1 MMGKTALLAVGGG
14 GLSGA
19 AVLAALGGSPLGM
32 IAVYLAPLPLLAAGL
47 ALGTSGFGIAA
58 SAGLTVAL
66 LFGGFAAAG
75 LYGGLHVIPSW
86 LLVQQAM
93 RTHPGTGDQWR
104 PIGDVLAV
112 VTLLIAFVVAATCW
126 SARGAGGIEAGVEGL
141 LTAVA
146 TMVSDFD
153 EPTRQALVDQVAPL
167 FPGFAAVI
175 WLTILIANAV
185 LAQGLLTARGLNRR
199 PKPRWSKLRLP
210 GWFDWPLVGVAVLAL
225 TTQGDVAYI
234 ARNLV
239 VILLA
244 AYFLVGLAVV
254 HDIGGRSRSKG
265 LMLTAFY
272 ALLMLFFLFAAAL
285 VAALGVAEQWIGVR
299 RRFAAR
305 PPAAKD

>member
-1 MMGKTALLAVGGG
+1 MGKTALLAVGGG

-93 RTHPGTGDQWR
+93 RTQPGTGDNWR

-112 VTLLIAFVVAATCW
+112 VTLLVAFVVAATCW
-126 SARGAGGIEAGVEGL
+126 FGRGDNGIEAAVQAL
-141 LTAVA
+141 LTTVT
-146 TMVSDFD
+146 TMVSDLD
-153 EPTRQALVDQVAPL
+153 EATRQGLVDQVAPL
-167 FPGFAAVI
+167 FPGFAAVV
-175 WLTILIANAV
+175 WLTILIANAA
-185 LAQGLLTARGLNRR
+185 LAQGVLAARGLSRR
-199 PKPRWSKLRLP
+199 PKPRWSELRLP
-210 GWFDWPLVGVAVLAL
+210 GWFDWPLVGAAVLAL
-225 TTQGDVAYI
+225 ATQGDVAYI
-234 ARNLV
+234 ARNVV

-254 HDIGGRSRSKG
+254 HGIGQHSRSKG
-265 LMLTAFY
+265 LMLGAFY
-272 ALLMLFFLFAAAL
+272 ALLMLFFVFAAAL

-299 RRFAAR
+299 RRLHAG

>member
-1 MMGKTALLAVGGG
+1 MGKTALLAVGGG
-14 GLSGA
+14 SLSGA

-93 RTHPGTGDQWR
+93 RIQPGTSDNWR

-126 SARGAGGIEAGVEGL
+126 SGRGDGGIEAAVEGL
-141 LTAVA
+141 LTAVTA
-146 TMVSDFD
+146 VVSDLD

-167 FPGFAAVI
+167 FPGFAAVV

-185 LAQGLLTARGLNRR
+185 LAQGLLAARGLSRR
-199 PKPRWSKLRLP
+199 PKPRWSELRLP
-210 GWFDWPLVGVAVLAL
+210 SWFDWPLVGAAVLAL
-225 TTQGDVAYI
+225 ATQGDVAYI
-234 ARNLV
+234 ARNVV

-244 AYFLVGLAVV
+244 TYFLVGLAVV
-254 HDIGGRSRSKG
+254 HGIGQRSRSKG
-265 LMLTAFY
+265 LMLAAFY
-272 ALLMLFFLFAAAL
+272 ALLMLFFVFAAAL

-299 RRFAAR
+299 RRLSAA

>member
-1 MMGKTALLAVGGG
+1 MGKTALLAVGGG

-19 AVLAALGGSPLGM
+19 AVLAALSGSPLGM

-58 SAGLTVAL
+58 SSGLVVAL

-75 LYGGLHVIPSW
+75 LYGGMHVIPSW

-93 RTHPGTGDQWR
+93 RPQAGAADGWR

-112 VTLLIAFVVAATCW
+112 VTVLIAFVVAATCW
-126 SARGAGGIEAGVEGL
+126 SARSDAGIEESVRGL
-141 LTAVA
+141 LTAVSG
-146 TMVSDFD
+146 MVGQFD
-153 EPTRQALVDQVAPL
+153 EATRTELVDQVAPL
-167 FPGFAAVI
+167 FPGFAAVM
-175 WLTILIANAV
+175 WLVLLIGNAV
-185 LAQGLLTARGLNRR
+185 LAQALLTFRGLNRR
-199 PKPRWSKLRLP
+199 PRPDWTALRLP
-210 GWFDWPLVGVAVLAL
+210 RWFDWPLVAAAAVGLVGS
-225 TTQGDVAYI
+225 GDLAYI
-234 ARNLV
+234 ARNVV

-254 HDIGGRSRSKG
+254 HAFGRRSASPS
-265 LMLTAFY
+265 LVLAAFY
-272 ALLMLFFLFAAAL
+272 VLMTLFFVLAAAL

-299 RRFAAR
+299 RRISAG

>member
-1 MMGKTALLAVGGG
+1 MGKTALLAVGGG

-47 ALGTSGFGIAA
+47 AAGTSGFGIAA
-58 SAGLTVAL
+58 SAGLMVAL

-93 RTHPGTGDQWR
+93 RTQPGTVDNWR

-126 SARGAGGIEAGVEGL
+126 SARGDGGIEAAVEGL
-141 LTAVA
+141 LTAVTA
-146 TMVSDFD
+146 VVSDLD
-153 EPTRQALVDQVAPL
+153 EPTRQALVDQLAPL
-167 FPGFAAVI
+167 FPGFAAVV
-175 WLTILIANAV
+175 WLTILVANAA

-199 PKPRWSKLRLP
+199 PRPRWSELRLP
-210 GWFDWPLVGVAVLAL
+210 GWLDWPLAGAAVLAL

-234 ARNLV
+234 AHNVV

-254 HDIGGRSRSKG
+254 HGFSQRSRSKG

-272 ALLMLFFLFAAAL
+272 ALLTLFFVFAAAL

-299 RRFAAR
+299 RRLRAG

>member
-1 MMGKTALLAVGGG
+1 MGKTALLAVGGG

-19 AVLAALGGSPLGM
+19 AVLAALSGSPLGV

-93 RTHPGTGDQWR
+93 RTQPGTGDNWR

-112 VTLLIAFVVAATCW
+112 LTLLIAFVTAATCW
-126 SARGAGGIEAGVEGL
+126 SARGDNGIEAAVQAL
-141 LTAVA
+141 LSTVTA
-146 TMVSDFD
+146 MVSDLD

-167 FPGFAAVI
+167 FPGFAAVV
-175 WLTILIANAV
+175 WLTILIANAA
-185 LAQGLLTARGLNRR
+185 LAQGLLAARGLNRR
-199 PKPRWSKLRLP
+199 PKPQWAALRLP
-210 GWFDWPLVGVAVLAL
+210 GWFDWPLIGAAVLAL
-225 TTQGDVAYI
+225 VTDGDVAYI
-234 ARNLV
+234 ARNVV

-254 HDIGGRSRSKG
+254 HDFGRRSASKG
-265 LMLTAFY
+265 LMLAAFY
-272 ALLMLFFLFAAAL
+272 ALLMLFFVFAAAL

-299 RRFAAR
+299 RRLKAG